1 MLNQE
6 LDIFDLKRIQVHH
19 TKDEFIKMDKQ
30 PSQESTSRA
39 ICTYQTVDRDPLQY
53 IKFTESKMIQK
64 LLPLRHGRMMANP
77 FTFYRGT
84 AELMEGDLK
93 HPSQS

>member
-1 MLNQE
+1 
-6 LDIFDLKRIQVHH
+6 
-19 TKDEFIKMDKQ
+19 
-30 PSQESTSRA
+30 
-39 ICTYQTVDRDPLQY
+39 
-53 IKFTESKMIQK
+53 MIQE

-93 HPSQS
+93 HQSQS